1 MTIWTRHWRIKVI
14 LALDLGT
21 KMGYAVGDGRNVLAS
36 GVMDFSPKRFEGAGM
51 RYLRFRRVLVELV
64 EEHGV
69 TEIYL
74 EEVRRHRGVTAA
86 HVYGGFL
93 SHLQAYCEDGIPYQG
108 IPVGTLKKYATG
120 KGNAG
125 KPAMIAAACAK
136 GWEPVD
142 HNEADALWILDYAVN
157 VLKAGT

>member
-1 MTIWTRHWRIKVI
+1 M
-14 LALDLGT
+14 
-21 KMGYAVGDGRNVLAS
+21 
-36 GVMDFSPKRFEGAGM
+36 
-51 RYLRFRRVLVELV
+51 
-64 EEHGV
+64 
-69 TEIYL
+69 
-74 EEVRRHRGVTAA
+74 
-86 HVYGGFL
+86 YGGFL
-93 SHLQAYCEDGIPYQG
+93 SHLQEYCDNLSVNIPYAG